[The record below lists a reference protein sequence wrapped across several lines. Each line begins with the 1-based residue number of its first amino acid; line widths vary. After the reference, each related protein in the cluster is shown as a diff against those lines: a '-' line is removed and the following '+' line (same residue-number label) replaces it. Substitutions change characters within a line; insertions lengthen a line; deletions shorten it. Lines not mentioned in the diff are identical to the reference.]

1 MNQLKKSR
9 ILTITAAGIFILSLF
24 TPYRHFNSID
34 YSTGVEEFEAMFPFM
49 SLWIVAPLTVLALIN
64 HTQLSKWLMVTF
76 SLLLFVSAIPIQYVF
91 FSYSKSHIVSK
102 PGVGFYLLVISAIV
116 FMIAAILKRS
126 VPADEKPGTDTNT
139 LENF

>member
-139 LENF
+139 LDNF

>member
-76 SLLLFVSAIPIQYVF
+76 SLLLFVPAIPIQYIF

-139 LENF
+139 LDNF

>member
-102 PGVGFYLLVISAIV
+102 PGAGFYLLVISAIV
-116 FMIAAILKRS
+116 FMIAAVLKRS

-139 LENF
+139 LDNF